1 MGLCSPVL
9 WGRPPNL
16 GPLAAPL
23 VSAEPSGAKTPV
35 NRKGSKEG
43 CVGSLPLGL
52 PQTGQGPSRGVSSSL
67 GVIAA
72 VWATEL
78 LPASLPRNLVL
89 DRKSVV

>member
-9 WGRPPNL
+9 WGRPLNL
-16 GPLAAPL
+16 DPLAALL
-23 VSAEPSGAKTPV
+23 VSAEPSAAKAPV

-43 CVGSLPLGL
+43 CVGSLPLG
-52 PQTGQGPSRGVSSSL
+52 QGPSRGVSSTL

-72 VWATEL
+72 APATEL

-89 DRKSVV
+89 VYHQEVW